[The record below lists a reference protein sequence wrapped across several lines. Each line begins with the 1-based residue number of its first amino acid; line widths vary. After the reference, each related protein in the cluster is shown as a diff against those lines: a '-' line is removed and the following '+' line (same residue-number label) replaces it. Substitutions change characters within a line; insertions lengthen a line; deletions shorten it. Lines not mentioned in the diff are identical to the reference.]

1 MSKSLLEQLPEI
13 VRAGKREAERI
24 LEGLEGRTRIGLQ
37 TRELVT
43 PAKDTNWQEFQSL
56 RSGVEWHYCLLGET
70 LFYEFKHKGGT
81 MEELLQFSRVR
92 PKAVEKTSLFD

>member
-43 PAKDTNWQEFQSL
+43 PAKDSNWQEFQSL
-56 RSGVEWHYCLLGET
+56 RTAGKPKTTIGGESALVNEAAGQTQLVES
-70 LFYEFKHKGGT
+70 
-81 MEELLQFSRVR
+81 QR
-92 PKAVEKTSLFD
+92 